1 MKNIIS
7 ISFGVL
13 FVCVFG
19 NAQISVIANKSISAS
34 SISKEDAVNIYS
46 LDVREVGGTKIK
58 LFTIQSE
65 IAARDEFYTA
75 IGKNVT
81 AIRKIWMQKQLTGN
95 GTAPE
100 NVSDEDAMLSKI
112 ASTPGSIGFISSSK
126 VTDAVKVILVI
137 N

>member
-1 MKNIIS
+1 MKNILS
-7 ISFGVL
+7 ISLCLL
-13 FVCVFG
+13 FISLFG
-19 NAQISVIANKSISAS
+19 NAQISLIANKSISAA
-34 SISKEDAVNIYS
+34 SITKEDAINIYS
-46 LDVREVGGTKIK
+46 LDVREVGGTKVK

-65 IAARDEFYTA
+65 IPARDEFYTA

-100 NVSDEDAMLSKI
+100 NVNDEETMLAKVS
-112 ASTPGSIGFISSSK
+112 STPGSIGFVSSAK
-126 VTDAVKVILVI
+126 VNGSVKVLLVI